1 MTILCMLS
9 SSQEFVLMRL
19 LITLNEGPE
28 GPAHF
33 TRKNFI
39 TGYQEIFLK
48 QMKKFLL
55 SGMTGGV
62 QAKVMV

>member
-1 MTILCMLS
+1 MTILCILS
-9 SSQEFVLMRL
+9 SSQDFVLMIL
-19 LITLNEGPE
+19 LTTLNEG
-28 GPAHF
+28 AHF

-39 TGYQEIFLK
+39 TGCQEIFLK